1 MKSCFTL
8 LATILILIQFN
19 PSFAKIEIVK
29 DSRGTDFWLTFLPN
43 YHNNYYANNARLKFG
58 DSLFVFIAAAEPT
71 RGKIEYFDQEGVP
84 YETEFEITDPTKM
97 FIFSV
102 SSYYF
107 ELKGFNL
114 SGNITTIND
123 QKIQTEKVA
132 LNSFH
137 ITSEKEVSVYALN
150 QAVTTSDAFLVL
162 PTDVLGKRYFVLSYF
177 SDGIEFINPFEVNP
191 NTPSQFAI
199 VATEDS
205 TYITIYPKN
214 PSFRNGMKIQ
224 QLLLNRG
231 EVYLVQAQI
240 SKGNLNSD
248 LTGTEI
254 IASKPIAV
262 FAGHQRA
269 TVPVTVRNSVP
280 EPSRDILIEQLPP
293 VSTWGKNSIVV
304 PFAKSKSEITYGNN
318 LYRILAAE
326 DGTDIFV
333 DGKRITTLNQGEYYE
348 GVLDAPHYISS
359 NKPILV
365 GGFKKTCGS
374 GSNFLGDPFFAIMPP
389 IEQYMDEYRV
399 INSQAFEFRMSS
411 YQKVYE
417 EQYIS
422 IIIPQVSWQSFR
434 IDGASLALSDI
445 KQVSNSEYV
454 YATIRVSDG
463 VHYLWADTGFGM
475 VIYGYGGANSYGYI
489 GGSNYLILNYLE
501 PQITTLQSDTC
512 FVAKGIAYKNR
523 PKDAA
528 IKSLIVV
535 DSLLINT
542 ELSQNKVYSDTIFF
556 SFRLKDIFQD
566 GRFAT
571 YAIDTMNLVSQ
582 LFVDWIKGFTLSI
595 ENKKPGEIVSIIG
608 EAPTGNDF
616 CFNIPIINYGIFNQN
631 ISSIYLKNTKIK
643 PKNFLPITLDPKQ
656 KVNFQFCFSFAN
668 DTTIIDTLIIEN
680 ECLSL
685 PFGIVQVTFSTDKF
699 PPEILFLNDSCL
711 RNINIVVSD
720 SLSFDKGLK
729 KVEIIE
735 KYNCEVDIINE
746 LPRKAIIKLQILDIQ
761 KDVSI
766 IISAEDLAGNVTKY
780 EKHIPGFTLS
790 FSSDFE
796 TPVYIGDFFIDEII
810 CSELSLW
817 NSGQFPLE
825 IERAYF
831 LKNSEFSI
839 TPSSLPLEIP
849 PNSKID
855 LEYCFNP
862 LSAGIIDDTLI
873 IEYEV
878 YCVSLKIPFV
888 GKGKQIELNA
898 TSNCNAE
905 ITSQIGLKKNQ
916 SLIVNIFPIPV
927 GDLLFIDFSSQGAS
941 YALFQVYDL
950 LGNLVFDKTKEL
962 KEGQLI
968 EIDFCH
974 LPNGFYYLIIYT
986 DKGTEKFHFQKY

>member
-1 MKSCFTL
+1 MKNCYSFLT
-8 LATILILIQFN
+8 TILILIQFN
-19 PSFAKIEIVK
+19 TLFAKIEVVK
-29 DSRGTDFWLTFLPN
+29 DSRGTDFWFTFLPN
-43 YHNNYYANNARLKFG
+43 YHNNYYENVTSLKFG
-58 DSLFVFIAAAEPT
+58 DSLYVFVAAAEPT

-102 SSYYF
+102 PSYYF

-114 SGNITTIND
+114 SGIITTTND
-123 QKIQTEKVA
+123 PKIQTEKVV

-162 PTDVLGKRYFVLSYF
+162 PTDVLGKRYFVLSF
-177 SDGIEFINPFEVNP
+177 SSDGIEDINPFESNP

-205 TYITIYPKN
+205 TYITLYPKS
-214 PSFRNGMKIQ
+214 PTFRNGSKIQ

-240 SKGNLNSD
+240 SIGNLNSD

-262 FAGHQRA
+262 FSGHQRA
-269 TVPVTVRNSVP
+269 TVPVTVRNFVSN
-280 EPSRDILIEQLPP
+280 PSRDILIEQLPP
-293 VSTWGKNSIVV
+293 VSTWGKNSIVI
-304 PFAKSKSEITYGNN
+304 PFAKSQSEIAYGNN

-326 DGTDIFV
+326 DGTDIFL

-374 GSNFLGDPFFAIMPP
+374 GSNFLGDPFFTIMPP

-399 INSQAFEFRMSS
+399 INSQAFELNMNS
-411 YQKVYE
+411 YEKVYE

-445 KQVSNSEYV
+445 KQVPTSEYV

-463 VHYLWADTGFGM
+463 VHYLWADTGFGV
-475 VIYGYGGANSYGYI
+475 VIYGYGHANSYGYI

-523 PKDAA
+523 SKDAA
-528 IKSLIVV
+528 MKSLIVV

-542 ELSQNKVYSDTIFF
+542 ELSQNEIHTDTIFF
-556 SFRLKDIFQD
+556 SFRLKDIYQD
-566 GRFAT
+566 GRFAI

-582 LFVDWIKGFTLSI
+582 ILVNWIKGFTLSI

-631 ISSIYLKNTKIK
+631 ITSIYLKNTKIK
-643 PKNFLPITLDPKQ
+643 PKNFSPITLDPKQ
-656 KVNFQFCFSFAN
+656 KVDFQFCFSFTN
-668 DTTIIDTLIIEN
+668 DTTIIDTLVIEN
-680 ECLSL
+680 ECLSI
-685 PFGIVQVTFSTDKF
+685 PFGIVHVTFSTDKF
-699 PPEILFLNDSCL
+699 PPEILFLNDTCM
-711 RNINIVVSD
+711 RNIEIFVSD

-729 KVEIIE
+729 KIEVIE
-735 KYNCEVDIINE
+735 KNNCEINIINE
-746 LPRKAIIKLQILDIQ
+746 LPRKAIVKLQILDFQ
-761 KDVSI
+761 KDASI
-766 IISAEDLAGNVTKY
+766 RIIAEDLAGNVTEY

-796 TPVYIGDFFIDEII
+796 TPVVISEFFIDEII
-810 CSELSLW
+810 CNELSLW
-817 NSGQFPLE
+817 NSGQFPLV
-825 IERAYF
+825 IEKAFF

-839 TPSSLPLEIP
+839 ASSSLPLEIP
-849 PNSKID
+849 PKSKVD
-855 LEYCFNP
+855 LKYCFNP
-862 LSAGIIDDTLI
+862 LSAGIIEDTLL
-873 IEYEV
+873 IEYDV
-878 YCVSLKIPFV
+878 FCISLKIPFV
-888 GKGKQIELNA
+888 GKGKKIELNA
-898 TSNCNAE
+898 NSNCNAE
-905 ITSQIGLKKNQ
+905 ITSQIISKKNQ
-916 SLIVNIFPIPV
+916 SSGVRVFPNPITDWLYIEQDSQEVNFV
-927 GDLLFIDFSSQGAS
+927 RV
-941 YALFQVYDL
+941 QVYNV
-950 LGNLVFDKTKEL
+950 LGNLLMDISYGDTKSR
-962 KEGQLI
+962 LI
-968 EIDFCH
+968 EIDCRN
-974 LPNGFYYLIIYT
+974 LPNGFYYLLLYS
-986 DKGTEKFHFQKY
+986 DKGTGKFHFQKF